1 MFISKLENDL
11 LSRISDDLFYSCGG
25 SEIVNQ
31 DDIDLARQQ
40 INEATDKYEFCNA
53 LDSLHYCFSIILSET
68 RQQRRELITA
78 AFQDNPKL
86 SQEKSTL
93 KEKLDAIPEYGKVH
107 KNEEMLFQYLEYIE
121 SLKNNVVYM
130 YKDENNE

>member
-11 LSRISDDLFYSCGG
+11 LSRMSESLFYECGG
-25 SEIVNQ
+25 SEIINQ

-40 INEATDKYEFCNA
+40 INEATDRYEFCNA
-53 LDSLHYCFSIILSET
+53 LDSLHYCFSIILSEV

-86 SQEKSTL
+86 AQERSTL
-93 KEKLDAIPEYGKVH
+93 KEKLDAIPEYGQVH
-107 KNEEMLFQYLEYIE
+107 KDEEMLFQYLEYIE